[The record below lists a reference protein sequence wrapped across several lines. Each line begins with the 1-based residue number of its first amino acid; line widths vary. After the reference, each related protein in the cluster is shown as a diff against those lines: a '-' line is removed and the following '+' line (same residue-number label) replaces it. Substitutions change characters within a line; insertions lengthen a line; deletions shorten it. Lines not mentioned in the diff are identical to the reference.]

1 MKIFLDTA
9 SLKEIRDGAAW
20 GVVDGVTT
28 NPSLLAKES
37 GDPEEILLEICK
49 TVDGP
54 ISAEVVATDLDGM
67 LREGRHW
74 AGVHKNI
81 TVKVPCTLDGLK
93 ATKALSGEGHKVN
106 VTLIFSA
113 TQALLAAKA
122 GATFVSPFVGRLD
135 DIAAPGMELVADIVQ
150 IFDNYDFECEVLA
163 ASLRHPIH
171 VVEAAKIGAHVG
183 TMPMAVLT
191 SLLKHPLTDIGLKR
205 FLDDWE
211 KAKKE
216 MGTKARVG

>member
-9 SLKEIRDGAAW
+9 SLKEIREGASW

-28 NPSLLAKES
+28 NPSLLAKEA

-54 ISAEVVATDLDGM
+54 ISAEVVATDLEGM

-81 TVKVPCTLDGLK
+81 VVKVPCTLDGLK
-93 ATKALSGEGHKVN
+93 ATKALSGDGHKVN

-122 GATFVSPFVGRLD
+122 KATFVSPFVGRLD

-150 IFDNYDFECEVLA
+150 IFDNYDFDCEVLA

-183 TMPMAVLT
+183 TMPMGVLT

>member
-9 SLKEIRDGAAW
+9 SLKEIREGAAL
-20 GVVDGVTT
+20 GLVDGVTT

-54 ISAEVVATDLDGM
+54 ISAEVVATDAEGM
-67 LREGRHW
+67 VREGKHW
-74 AGVHKNI
+74 AAVHKNI
-81 TVKVPCTLDGLK
+81 VVKCPCTLEGLK
-93 ATKALSGEGHKVN
+93 ATKVLTADGHRVN
-106 VTLIFSA
+106 MTLVFSP

-122 GATFVSPFVGRLD
+122 GARFVSPFVGRLD
-135 DIAAPGMELVADIVQ
+135 DIATPGMELVEDIVQ
-150 IFDNYDFECEVLA
+150 IFDNYDFDCQVLA
-163 ASLRHPIH
+163 ASLRHPMH
-171 VVEAAKIGAHVG
+171 VVEAAKMGAHIG
-183 TMPMAVLT
+183 TMPYTVFQ

-216 MGTKARVG
+216 MGAKART